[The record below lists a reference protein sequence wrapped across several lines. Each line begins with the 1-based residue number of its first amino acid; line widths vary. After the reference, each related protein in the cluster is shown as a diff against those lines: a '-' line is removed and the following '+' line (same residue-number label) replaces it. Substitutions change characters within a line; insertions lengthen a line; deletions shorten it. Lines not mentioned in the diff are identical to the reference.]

1 MNEQAF
7 QDRNDIL
14 PQRANTRLYA
24 AICFLVA
31 TVCLAGFAILYL
43 ATDGFTRGTV
53 SDLHGSEK
61 LVVDDM
67 QGAGILVRDATLP
80 CTMQP
85 HVVIKV
91 KWDSQY
97 HRYCVSTIGLRN
109 IEIETLLPYLGRFP
123 GLRNIDAPYLHGDE
137 LDRIE
142 KLVPSLMVTD
152 SQYH

>member
-14 PQRANTRLYA
+14 PQRANTRLRA
-24 AICFLVA
+24 ALCFLVA
-31 TVCLAGFAILYL
+31 TVCLAGFGILYL

-61 LVVDDM
+61 LAIDDM
-67 QGAGILVRDATLP
+67 QRAGILVRDASLP

-91 KWDSQY
+91 TWDSQ
-97 HRYCVSTIGLRN
+97 HRSYCASTIGLRN
-109 IEIETLLPYLGRFP
+109 IEIETLLPYIERFSA
-123 GLRNIDAPYLHGDE
+123 LRNIDAPYVGSA
-137 LDRIE
+137 
-142 KLVPSLMVTD
+142 KLAGIKKMVPRLMVTNT
-152 SQYH
+152 QYQ